1 MKYESLSDYKN
12 IHMIGIGGISM
23 SAIAL
28 MLKNEGFT
36 ITGSDQSKNDMVE
49 ILEKAGIDI
58 YIGSNAEAI
67 TNADIV
73 VYTAAI
79 KQHDPEFVKAKEL
92 GKIMYER
99 AEFLGILM
107 QKYEKP
113 ICICGTHGKTTT
125 TSMISSCFI
134 DANLEPTI
142 QVGAKLKKID
152 DMNYYLGK
160 DEFFVLE
167 SCEYVDSFLNF
178 PHHTAVVL
186 NIDEDHLDYFNS
198 IEDIRK
204 SFKKFILML
213 PKNGVLI
220 INNDDENCKI
230 VLSELLPELK
240 EKEISIYTF
249 GIKDENADFYA
260 YNQKLTGEGTYSFTA
275 KNNITGEVI
284 ELKLGTPGTHNIYN
298 SLATLATCYA
308 HGVDS
313 NIAVKSLLEFSGASR
328 RFEYKKTIK
337 QNVRIFDDY
346 AHHPTEIKATLEA
359 AKNKALGK
367 VIAIFQPHTFSRT
380 RELLKE
386 FSEAFTDAD
395 YAIITDI
402 YAAREI
408 DDGSVSSAI
417 LVKKLQDNSV
427 KASYISSFE
436 DIVRYVTE
444 IAEPN
449 DIILTIGAGTVTKL
463 GDMF

>member
-1 MKYESLSDYKN
+1 MNFEKLNKYRN

-28 MLKNEGFT
+28 MLKNDGFN

-49 ILEKAGIDI
+49 ALEKAGIEI
-58 YIGSNAEAI
+58 YIGSNAELVS
-67 TNADIV
+67 NAEIV

-92 GKIMYER
+92 GKLMYER
-99 AEFLGILM
+99 AEFLGLLM
-107 QKYEKP
+107 QKYQKP
-113 ICICGTHGKTTT
+113 ICVSGTHGKTTT
-125 TSMISSCFI
+125 TSMIASCFI
-134 DANLEPTI
+134 DGNLNPTV

-152 DMNYYLGK
+152 NMNYYLGS
-160 DEFFVLE
+160 DEFFILE
-167 SCEYVDSFLNF
+167 ACEYVDSFLNF

-186 NIDEDHLDYFNS
+186 NVDEDHLDYFNS

-213 PKNGVLI
+213 PQKGVLI

-230 VLSELLPELK
+230 ILSELKEELA
-240 EKEISIYTF
+240 EKEITIYTF
-249 GIKDENADFYA
+249 GLDDSADFYA
-260 YNQKLTGEGTYSFTA
+260 YDQSLTGEGTYSFTA
-275 KNNITGEVI
+275 KNNITGETTQM
-284 ELKLGTPGTHNIYN
+284 KLGTPGTHNIYN
-298 SLATLATCYA
+298 SLATLATCFA
-308 HGVDS
+308 HGVES
-313 NIAVKSLLEFSGASR
+313 TVAAQSLLEFSGASR

-346 AHHPTEIKATLEA
+346 AHHPTEIKATLES

-386 FSEAFTDAD
+386 FSEAFEDAD
-395 YAIITDI
+395 YAVITDI

-408 DDGSVSSAI
+408 DDGSVSSVI
-417 LVKKLQDNSV
+417 LVKKLQDNGV
-427 KASYISSFE
+427 KANYISSFE
-436 DIVRYVTE
+436 DIVKYVTE

-449 DIILTIGAGTVTKL
+449 DIILTIGAGTITNL
-463 GDMF
+463 GNMFE